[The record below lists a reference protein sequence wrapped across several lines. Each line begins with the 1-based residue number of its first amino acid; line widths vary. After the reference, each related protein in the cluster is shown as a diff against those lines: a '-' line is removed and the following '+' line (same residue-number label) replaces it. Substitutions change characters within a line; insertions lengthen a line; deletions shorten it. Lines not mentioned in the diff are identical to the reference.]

1 MKWKTKINHPL
12 VLRIEGQLLLIEGL
26 FMLTVLP
33 VTYLYHGLYAFS
45 MPFSALITLLTGFI
59 LLIATRNH
67 KDDKTTS
74 RDGVYVVCI
83 SWLVLSLFGA
93 IPFLLSKSVPNFT
106 DGFFEALSGFTTT
119 GATILTDIES
129 VPKDILLWRS
139 MTQWIGGLAI
149 IVFSLA
155 ILPYLGM
162 SGMQLFVSEIN
173 GITYDKLHPRIMH
186 TVRRIWFIYLFFTLL
201 ETLLLYRGDMDFY
214 DALCHSLSTIS
225 SGGFS
230 TRTAN
235 IGAFSNYSQVVIT
248 VFMVLSGCNFS
259 LLLLSLSWRSFTI
272 LKNQEFRT
280 FLLYTV
286 FLGVGIG
293 LVLFFGCHKS
303 FGSSFRESFFSVIS
317 AFTTTGFFVSDYT
330 AWPTFLWVILFL
342 LMFIGACSGST
353 SGGVK
358 IFRHLI
364 FTKNSVLE
372 LKRII
377 HPNAVLPVKVN
388 GKAIST
394 SGVYKHVTFIFV
406 YFLVFL
412 IGAVILLA
420 MGIDIETALGASVAT
435 LSNVGTGL
443 GQVGPGGSYVFFPLF
458 AKWLL
463 IFFMLL
469 GRVELFSLIT
479 LLSRS
484 FWRN

>member
-1 MKWKTKINHPL
+1 M
-12 VLRIEGQLLLIEGL
+12 
-26 FMLTVLP
+26 
-33 VTYLYHGLYAFS
+33 
-45 MPFSALITLLTGFI
+45 
-59 LLIATRNH
+59 
-67 KDDKTTS
+67 
-74 RDGVYVVCI
+74 
-83 SWLVLSLFGA
+83 
-93 IPFLLSKSVPNFT
+93 
-106 DGFFEALSGFTTT
+106 
-119 GATILTDIES
+119 
-129 VPKDILLWRS
+129 
-139 MTQWIGGLAI
+139 
-149 IVFSLA
+149 
-155 ILPYLGM
+155 
-162 SGMQLFVSEIN
+162 
-173 GITYDKLHPRIMH
+173 GI
-186 TVRRIWFIYLFFTLL
+186 F
-201 ETLLLYRGDMDFY
+201 
-214 DALCHSLSTIS
+214 
-225 SGGFS
+225 
-230 TRTAN
+230 
-235 IGAFSNYSQVVIT
+235 
-248 VFMVLSGCNFS
+248 
-259 LLLLSLSWRSFTI
+259 
-272 LKNQEFRT
+272 
-280 FLLYTV
+280 
-286 FLGVGIG
+286 IG
-293 LVLFFGCHKS
+293 LVLVFGTHRS
-303 FGSSFRESFFSVIS
+303 FGTAFRESFFSVIS

-330 AWPTFLWVILFL
+330 TWPIFLGVILFL
-342 LMFIGACSGST
+342 LMFIGGCSGST
-353 SGGVK
+353 TGGIK

-364 FTKNSVLE
+364 FVKNSMLE

>member
-45 MPFSALITLLTGFI
+45 MPFSALITLLTGII

-173 GITYDKLHPRIMH
+173 GITYDKLHPRVMH

-235 IGAFSNYSQVVIT
+235 VGAFSNYSQVVIT

-259 LLLLSLSWRSFTI
+259 LLLLSLSWSSFTI

-280 FLLYTV
+280 YLLYTV
-286 FLGVGIG
+286 FLGIAIG

-364 FTKNSVLE
+364 FTKNSQSHLHQWC
-372 LKRII
+372 LQTRHLYLCLFLGLPHRCR
-377 HPNAVLPVKVN
+377 HPVGHGHRHRDCLRCFGGHAEQCRHRSRSGRPRRLVRLFPAVCQVVAHLLHAPRQ
-388 GKAIST
+388 GGT
-394 SGVYKHVTFIFV
+394 
-406 YFLVFL
+406 FLVDHAAFTEFL
-412 IGAVILLA
+412 
-420 MGIDIETALGASVAT
+420 E
-435 LSNVGTGL
+435 
-443 GQVGPGGSYVFFPLF
+443 
-458 AKWLL
+458 
-463 IFFMLL
+463 
-469 GRVELFSLIT
+469 EL
-479 LLSRS
+479 RS
-484 FWRN
+484 KIS

>member
-33 VTYLYHGLYAFS
+33 VTYLHRGLYAFS

-67 KDDKTTS
+67 KDEKTTS

-93 IPFLLSKSVPNFT
+93 MPYLLSKSVPNFT

-119 GATILTDIES
+119 GATIMTQIES
-129 VPKDILLWRS
+129 LPKDILLWRS
-139 MTQWIGGLAI
+139 MTQWLGGLAI
-149 IVFSLA
+149 IVFTVA

-162 SGMQLFVSEIN
+162 SGMQLFVAEIN
-173 GITYDKLHPRIMH
+173 GINYDKLHPRIMH
-186 TVRRIWFIYLFFTLL
+186 TVRRIWGLYLFFTLL
-201 ETLLLYRGDMDFY
+201 ETLLLYFGDMDFY
-214 DALCHSLSTIS
+214 DAICHSMSTIS

-230 TRTAN
+230 TRTES
-235 IGAFSNYSQVVIT
+235 IGAFSNYSQVVVS

-259 LLLLSLSWRSFTI
+259 LLLLSLSWKSFA
-272 LKNQEFRT
+272 LFKNQEFRN
-280 FLLYTV
+280 FLLYILIIST
-286 FLGVGIG
+286 GIG
-293 LVLFFGCHKS
+293 LVLVFVCQMS
-303 FGSSFRESFFSVIS
+303 FGNAFRQSFFSVIS
-317 AFTTTGFFVSDYT
+317 SLTTTGFFVGNYT
-330 AWPTFLWVILFL
+330 VWPSFLWIVLFL
-342 LMFIGACSGST
+342 LMFIGGCSGST

-364 FTKNSVLE
+364 FVKNSVLE

-388 GKAIST
+388 EKSIST
-394 SGVYKHVTFIFV
+394 GGVNKNLSFIFI
-406 YFLVFL
+406 YFLVF
-412 IGAVILLA
+412 IAGSIILLFTGA
-420 MGIDIETALGASVAT
+420 DFNTAIGASVAA
-435 LSNVGTGL
+435 LSNVGTGI
-443 GQVGPGGSYVFFPLF
+443 GQVGPGGTYVAFTLGS
-458 AKWLL
+458 KWVLMLL
-463 IFFMLL
+463 MLL

>member
-33 VTYLYHGLYAFS
+33 VTYLHRGLYAFS

-67 KDDKTTS
+67 KDEKTTS

-93 IPFLLSKSVPNFT
+93 MPYLLSKSVPNFT

-119 GATILTDIES
+119 GATIMTQIES
-129 VPKDILLWRS
+129 LPKDILLWRS
-139 MTQWIGGLAI
+139 MTQWLGGLAI
-149 IVFSLA
+149 IVFTVA

-162 SGMQLFVSEIN
+162 SGMQLFVAEIN
-173 GITYDKLHPRIMH
+173 GINYDKLHPRIMH
-186 TVRRIWFIYLFFTLL
+186 TVRRIWGLYLCFTLL
-201 ETLLLYRGDMDFY
+201 ETLLLYFGDMDFY
-214 DALCHSLSTIS
+214 DAICHSMSTIS

-230 TRTAN
+230 TRTES
-235 IGAFSNYSQVVIT
+235 IGAFSNYSQVVVS

-259 LLLLSLSWRSFTI
+259 LLLLSLSWKSFA
-272 LKNQEFRT
+272 LFKNQEFRN
-280 FLLYTV
+280 FLLYI
-286 FLGVGIG
+286 LIISIGIG
-293 LVLFFGCHKS
+293 LVLVFVCQMS
-303 FGSSFRESFFSVIS
+303 FGNAFRQSFFSVIS
-317 AFTTTGFFVSDYT
+317 SLTTTGFFVGNYT
-330 AWPTFLWVILFL
+330 VWPSFLWIVLFL
-342 LMFIGACSGST
+342 LMFIGGCSGST

-364 FTKNSVLE
+364 FVKNSVLE

-388 GKAIST
+388 EKSIST
-394 SGVYKHVTFIFV
+394 GGVNKNLSFIFI
-406 YFLVFL
+406 YFLVFVAGS
-412 IGAVILLA
+412 IILLFTGA
-420 MGIDIETALGASVAT
+420 DFNTAIGASVAA
-435 LSNVGTGL
+435 LSNVGTGI
-443 GQVGPGGSYVFFPLF
+443 GQVGPGGTYVAFTLGS
-458 AKWLL
+458 KWVLMLL
-463 IFFMLL
+463 MLL

>member
-1 MKWKTKINHPL
+1 
-12 VLRIEGQLLLIEGL
+12 
-26 FMLTVLP
+26 
-33 VTYLYHGLYAFS
+33 
-45 MPFSALITLLTGFI
+45 
-59 LLIATRNH
+59 
-67 KDDKTTS
+67 
-74 RDGVYVVCI
+74 
-83 SWLVLSLFGA
+83 
-93 IPFLLSKSVPNFT
+93 
-106 DGFFEALSGFTTT
+106 
-119 GATILTDIES
+119 
-129 VPKDILLWRS
+129 
-139 MTQWIGGLAI
+139 
-149 IVFSLA
+149 
-155 ILPYLGM
+155 
-162 SGMQLFVSEIN
+162 
-173 GITYDKLHPRIMH
+173 
-186 TVRRIWFIYLFFTLL
+186 
-201 ETLLLYRGDMDFY
+201 MDLY

-235 IGAFSNYSQVVIT
+235 IGAFSNYSQIVIT

-286 FLGVGIG
+286 FLGIGIG

-317 AFTTTGFFVSDYT
+317 AFTTTGFFVSDYMT
-330 AWPTFLWVILFL
+330 WPTFLWVILFL

-364 FTKNSVLE
+364 FIKNSILE

-394 SGVYKHVTFIFV
+394 SGVYKHITFIFV

-420 MGIDIETALGASVAT
+420 LGIDIETALGASVAT